1 MAVAT
6 ISATCRWGAEM
17 QTVIVSYVCPPIPTR
32 SADWCA
38 YLEQDEGEEGA
49 PCGWGVTKLGALEDL
64 LSQLDP
70 DDEQAKAVWN
80 RINDIERQW

>member
-1 MAVAT
+1 MN
-6 ISATCRWGAEM
+6 
-17 QTVIVSYVCPPIPTR
+17 VITSYVCPPIPIR
-32 SADWCA
+32 SADWEA
-38 YLEQDEGEEGA
+38 YLDCHDGDENA
-49 PCGWGVTKLGALEDL
+49 PRGRGLTKLGALEDL

>member
-1 MAVAT
+1 MN
-6 ISATCRWGAEM
+6 
-17 QTVIVSYVCPPIPTR
+17 VITSYVCPPIPTR

-38 YLEQDEGEEGA
+38 YLERDDGDENA
-49 PCGWGVTKLGALEDL
+49 PRGRGLTKLGALEDL

-70 DDEQAKAVWN
+70 DDAEAKAVWN